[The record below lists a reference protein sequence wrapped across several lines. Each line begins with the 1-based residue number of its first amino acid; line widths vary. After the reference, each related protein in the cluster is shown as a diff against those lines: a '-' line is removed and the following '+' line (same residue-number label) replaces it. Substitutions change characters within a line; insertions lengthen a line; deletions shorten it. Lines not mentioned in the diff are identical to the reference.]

1 MTMARRALTC
11 IAAGLAVA
19 TIATSCGH
27 ATAPPAPATTPAAPA
42 AVAVGAFD
50 PAHTALLVMDLQ
62 QAIIDMGGD
71 SVRDAVR
78 HTAEAESVSRRAGV
92 RVVFIGTAFTPGYPE
107 ISPRNKAF
115 ARLLGTGKMLQGSA
129 EARLDPRIAPVGD
142 EPVIYKHHVGAFSAA
157 QLQPGLQ
164 AAHVDTLV
172 LTGLATSGVVLST
185 ALAAADLD
193 YRVVVL
199 SDCVA
204 DPDPTV
210 NRVLLGQVL
219 PTQATVTDSARYAQ
233 ALH

>member
-1 MTMARRALTC
+1 MARRAVSRVGASL
-11 IAAGLAVA
+11 AAAM
-19 TIATSCGH
+19 IATSCGH
-27 ATAPPAPATTPAAPA
+27 AAAPPAPAKTPAPPS
-42 AVAVGAFD
+42 AVAAGALN

-62 QAIIDMGGD
+62 QGIIDMGGD
-71 SVRDAVR
+71 SVQDAVR
-78 HTAEAESVSRRAGV
+78 HTAEAESVSRQAGV
-92 RVVFIGTAFTPGYPE
+92 KVVFIGTAFTPGYPE

-129 EARLDPRIAPVGD
+129 EARMDPRIAPTGD

-157 QLQPGLQ
+157 QLQPRLQ
-164 AAHVDTLV
+164 AEHVDTLV

-204 DPDPTV
+204 DADATV
-210 NRVLLGQVL
+210 NRVLLDQVL
-219 PTQATVTDSARYAQ
+219 PTQVTITDSARYAQ